1 MMELKEIPR
10 TWVRSYV
17 QLVRP
22 PLTAAER
29 VVKPAEPE
37 VWPPAVA
44 FDALE
49 AGIKQFAGTVL
60 RDNELVEEGRVK
72 QAKVSA
78 ARRAVELEADAEQRE
93 QRDEQLREQVR
104 QEADRRE
111 DELARQRAERQ
122 RKADEEARRKEQA
135 AAKAEQAA
143 DKVIARQDRAARSTK
158 VRAEREALAK
168 EKTAAAAKSDV
179 LALDAELE
187 ATKVVRK
194 AD

>member
-17 QLVRP
+17 QLVRL

-104 QEADRRE
+104 QEADRPE

-187 ATKVVRK
+187 ATKAVRK